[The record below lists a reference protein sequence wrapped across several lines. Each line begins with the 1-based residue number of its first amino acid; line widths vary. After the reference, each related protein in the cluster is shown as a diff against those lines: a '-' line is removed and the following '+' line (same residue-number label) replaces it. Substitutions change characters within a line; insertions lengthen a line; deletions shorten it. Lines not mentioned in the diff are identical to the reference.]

1 MNIMDLQR
9 RTNIQPSAGKLLI
22 AEPFLTDPGF
32 ARTVIL
38 LCEHGENGSI
48 GFVLN
53 RLSEHKLTDLLPE
66 FGNHSLH
73 VFDGGPVQK
82 DTLHMIHSMPDE
94 MGGHEILPG
103 LFWGGSYTDLS
114 RMMQE
119 KSCNPHHIKLFLG
132 YSGWDVGQL
141 EKELEEGSWL
151 VADNFDGLVFDTSAQ
166 DVWQNSV
173 RSLGNDFAYMA
184 NMPLYPQL
192 N

>member
-1 MNIMDLQR
+1 MDLQK
-9 RTNIQPSAGKLLI
+9 RTNIKPSAGKLLI

-32 ARTVIL
+32 ARTVVL
-38 LCEHGENGSI
+38 LCEHGDNGSI

-53 RLSEHKLTDLLPE
+53 RLSEHNLTDLLPE
-66 FGNHSLH
+66 FENRSFHI
-73 VFDGGPVQK
+73 FDGGPVQK

-94 MGGHEILPG
+94 MGGNEIAPG
-103 LFWGGSYTDLS
+103 MYWGGSYTDLS
-114 RMMQE
+114 RMMKT
-119 KSCNPHHIKLFLG
+119 KSCNPENIKLFLG

-151 VADNFDGLVFDTSAQ
+151 VANNFDNIIFDTSIQHIWQ
-166 DVWQNSV
+166 DSV
-173 RSLGNDFAYMA
+173 RSLGTEFAYMA

>member
-1 MNIMDLQR
+1 MDIMDLQK
-9 RTNIQPSAGKLLI
+9 RTKIKPTGGKLLI

-53 RLSEHKLTDLLPE
+53 RLSDHKLQDLLPE
-66 FGNHSLH
+66 FENHAFH
-73 VFDGGPVQK
+73 IFDGGPVQK

-94 MGGHEILPG
+94 MGGHEIAPG
-103 LFWGGSYTDLS
+103 MFWGGSYTDLS
-114 RMMQE
+114 RMM
-119 KSCNPHHIKLFLG
+119 KANACNADHIKLFLG
-132 YSGWDVGQL
+132 YSGWDAGQL
-141 EKELEEGSWL
+141 EREIEEGAWL
-151 VADNFDGLVFDTSAQ
+151 VADTFNHIIFDTAVKH
-166 DVWQNSV
+166 VWQDSI
-173 RSLGNDFAYMA
+173 RSLGDGFAYMA

>member
-1 MNIMDLQR
+1 MDIMDLQR
-9 RTNIQPSAGKLLI
+9 RTNIKPSAGKLLI

-38 LCEHGENGSI
+38 LCEHGETGSI

-53 RLSEHKLTDLLPE
+53 RQSQHKLTDLLPE
-66 FGNHSLH
+66 FENRAFHI
-73 VFDGGPVQK
+73 FDGGPVQK
-82 DTLHMIHSMPDE
+82 DTLHIIHSMPE
-94 MGGHEILPG
+94 QMGGHEILPG
-103 LFWGGSYTDLS
+103 MYWGGSYTDLS
-114 RMMQE
+114 RMM
-119 KSCNPHHIKLFLG
+119 KSKTCNPENIKLFLG

-151 VADNFDGLVFDTSAQ
+151 VADSFDNVIFDTATQHIWQ
-166 DVWQNSV
+166 DSI